1 MSITFVLGGIGCL
14 KLSNNLVFRN
24 CFVVAYDDAYLNIL
38 FIFNYLYIS
47 NLKILT

>member
-38 FIFNYLYIS
+38 FLYLIIYIYQ
-47 NLKILT
+47 I